1 MSQEIQRK
9 IGHDPGSLVYT
20 GTHLDIPVEIRVI
33 SYSSMHIKESS
44 FTPQDLELGN
54 LPENSVHWIS
64 VHGLHD
70 PTVVEKIGQHFGIS
84 LLTLEDILNVNQRP
98 KFEEGDEYLY
108 TVLKKID
115 FNRSED
121 EINYE
126 QISLILKNNVVISF
140 KEKKS
145 EIFLRFLERLRVG
158 KAKARNENADFL
170 YYRLLD
176 QIIDH
181 CFLGLSR
188 LEDRMLVLEA
198 TIDKQQTME
207 GVRDIHDFRSELHDL
222 QLEVFPLKDMI
233 SDLLKSDYFE
243 DDSLP
248 YFKDLKDHI
257 SKINDEIKAL
267 GDHSAS
273 ILDLMLSMNSFRM
286 NEVMRTL
293 TVFTA
298 IFMPLTFIAGL
309 YGMNFQYMPILQYEY
324 GFLIIMGIMFVIG
337 VGMFLLV
344 KRKNWL

>member
-1 MSQEIQRK
+1 
-9 IGHDPGSLVYT
+9 
-20 GTHLDIPVEIRVI
+20 
-33 SYSSMHIKESS
+33 MHIKERS
-44 FTPQDLELGN
+44 FTPETLELMD
-54 LPENSVHWIS
+54 LPANSVHWIS

-70 PTVVEKIGQHFGIS
+70 PSVVEKIGHHFGIS

-98 KFEEGDEYLY
+98 KFEEGDGYLY

-115 FNRSED
+115 FSRLDD

-126 QISLILKNNVVISF
+126 QISLILKNNIVISF
-140 KEKKS
+140 KERKS
-145 EIFLRFLERLRVG
+145 DIFLRFLERLKMG

-170 YYRLLD
+170 FYRLLD

-188 LEDRMLVLEA
+188 LEDRMLLLEA

-207 GVRDIHDFRSELHDL
+207 GVREIHDFRSELHDL

-243 DDSLP
+243 DESLP

-257 SKINDEIKAL
+257 SKINDDIKAL
-267 GDHSAS
+267 SEYSAS

-293 TVFTA
+293 TAFTA
-298 IFMPLTFIAGL
+298 IFMPLTFITGL
-309 YGMNFQYMPILQYEY
+309 YGMNFQHMPILQNEY
-324 GFLIIMGIMFVIG
+324 GFLIVISFMIIIG
-337 VGMFLLV
+337 FGMFILV